1 MFLLWFHCSG
11 VLYKLHSN
19 HSFCYCILL
28 SLFISPAD
36 FTKAE
41 VATTVAC
48 NSPRSSS
55 FDGNVICMLNIYL
68 MHIIRLSTF
77 WYYSN
82 YLNWNS
88 RFLPPSNNLLS
99 RKGEWG
105 EALLS
110 SDSFFLLIQIDTLL
124 ILLILVLSF
133 SNIISNSTNTNSS
146 SNNYVSSFY

>member
-36 FTKAE
+36 FTNKAE

-82 YLNWNS
+82 CLNWNS
-88 RFLPPSNNLLS
+88 RFYHQVIIFIIQK
-99 RKGEWG
+99 RRVRW
-105 EALLS
+105 
-110 SDSFFLLIQIDTLL
+110 SFTFKWFYFFTDTDTLL